1 MNIEFEKGS
10 YRDPVGKIFY
20 YKGRVL
26 RGLNSKGVE
35 RFKYIKENHIL
46 DESIKKNFLISTKE
60 ATDLPK
66 INELSEF
73 DLILEHK
80 RIDYITYPYEW
91 CFDQLKDAALH
102 HLNFQLF
109 LLEKNCVLID
119 ASAYNIQFINSK
131 PIFIDTLSLSE
142 YKEGS
147 YWTGHKQFCENFLNP
162 LILSSK
168 KNIDFNN
175 WFKGNLEGITTSD
188 LNNILSLK
196 DKLNYSLFFH
206 VFLMDR
212 YEKKALLK
220 PKEISQRINKKKAL
234 SKKSYKG
241 MLLQLKKFILGLSK
255 DKTLSKWS
263 NYSENNSYNPEE
275 EEKKIR
281 IIENFIKKNKF
292 NYLADLGCNDGL
304 YSFKSLK
311 CGAKKVLG
319 FDSDLNVLNKA
330 YLSSKINN
338 LNFHPVYIDF
348 TNPSPSQGWNE
359 KERKGFNQRMKF
371 NGMIAL
377 ALYHHITIGNNIP
390 MKEAID
396 WLISFAPKGVIE
408 FVPKE
413 DDMIKEMTKL
423 KGDIFENYNEER
435 FKLYLEQK
443 VKIININKVS
453 SSGRTLYEYSSI

>member
-1 MNIEFEKGS
+1 MNIEFDKGS

-80 RIDYITYPYEW
+80 KLDYITYPYEW
-91 CFDQLKDAALH
+91 CFEQLKDAALH

>member
-1 MNIEFEKGS
+1 
-10 YRDPVGKIFY
+10 
-20 YKGRVL
+20 
-26 RGLNSKGVE
+26 
-35 RFKYIKENHIL
+35 
-46 DESIKKNFLISTKE
+46 
-60 ATDLPK
+60 
-66 INELSEF
+66 
-73 DLILEHK
+73 
-80 RIDYITYPYEW
+80 
-91 CFDQLKDAALH
+91 
-102 HLNFQLF
+102 
-109 LLEKNCVLID
+109 
-119 ASAYNIQFINSK
+119 
-131 PIFIDTLSLSE
+131 
-142 YKEGS
+142 
-147 YWTGHKQFCENFLNP
+147 
-162 LILSSK
+162 
-168 KNIDFNN
+168 
-175 WFKGNLEGITTSD
+175 
-188 LNNILSLK
+188 
-196 DKLNYSLFFH
+196 
-206 VFLMDR
+206 MDR

-241 MLLQLKKFILGLSK
+241 ILLQLKKFILGLSK

-338 LNFHPVYIDF
+338 LNFHPVYMDF

>member
-46 DESIKKNFLISTKE
+46 EESIKKNFLISTKE

>member
-1 MNIEFEKGS
+1 MNIEFDKGS

-73 DLILEHK
+73 NLILEHK
-80 RIDYITYPYEW
+80 KLDYITYPYEW
-91 CFDQLKDAALH
+91 CFEQLKDAALH

-241 MLLQLKKFILGLSK
+241 ILLQLKKFILGLSK

-338 LNFHPVYIDF
+338 LNFHPVYMDF

>member
-80 RIDYITYPYEW
+80 KLDYITYPYEW
-91 CFDQLKDAALH
+91 CFEQLKDAALH

-338 LNFHPVYIDF
+338 LNFHPVYMDF

>member
-1 MNIEFEKGS
+1 MNIEFDKGS

-60 ATDLPK
+60 ATDLLK

-80 RIDYITYPYEW
+80 KLDYITYPYEW
-91 CFDQLKDAALH
+91 CFEQLKDAALH

>member
-1 MNIEFEKGS
+1 MNIEFDKGS

-80 RIDYITYPYEW
+80 KLDYITYPYEW
-91 CFDQLKDAALH
+91 CFEQLKDAALH

-338 LNFHPVYIDF
+338 LNFHPVYMDF

-408 FVPKE
+408 FVPKK

>member
-80 RIDYITYPYEW
+80 KLDYITYPYEW
-91 CFDQLKDAALH
+91 CFEQLKDAALH